1 VNRSPSNS
9 FNRPGILAE
18 IPGDLFGN
26 IEIDLHC
33 PAFFLIIAHTDKQ
46 DLSSDWLDRIALSER
61 LQRGISEHEGDRF
74 LMPQPK

>member
-26 IEIDLHC
+26 IEMDLHC
-33 PAFFLIIAHTDKQ
+33 PAFFLIIAHTDKH
-46 DLSSDWLDRIALSER
+46 DLSLDWPDRIPLSQRLRRMQYQNMKTTALNATA
-61 LQRGISEHEGDRF
+61 
-74 LMPQPK
+74 